1 MARSNEAGFYQY
13 GRMLPVAVVGL
24 VLAVAIP
31 FGLHWLI
38 DAQRKAAVADLR
50 SLHAAMAGYKAANG
64 GFYEG
69 RLACLVS
76 PGCIPNRD
84 LPPAALVDASLV
96 SAEPRHG
103 YRFSLV
109 PGPPPATLPATS
121 SPTSVVSYCY
131 AATREE
137 GYETPEG
144 RRSFAIDDTGRV
156 CVDSVPIACILGRLP
171 QTCTTLE

>member
-1 MARSNEAGFYQY
+1 MPRSNEAGFYRVERQ
-13 GRMLPVAVVGL
+13 LPFAVVLL
-24 VLAVAIP
+24 VLAVAIVV
-31 FGLHWLI
+31 GLPWLI
-38 DAQRKAAVADLR
+38 NAQRKAAVADLR
-50 SLHAAMAGYKAANG
+50 SLHAAMASYKAANG
-64 GFYEG
+64 DFYEG
-69 RLACLVS
+69 RLACPAS

-96 SAEPRHG
+96 SAESRHD

-109 PGPPPATLPATS
+109 PGPPPATIPATS

-144 RRSFAIDDTGRV
+144 RRSFAIDDTGRI
-156 CVDSVPIACILGRLP
+156 CVDSVPIDCTLGRLP